1 LTASGTPRRTRL
13 LAGLGAVVLLAA
25 SSACSGPGD
34 DDASPGPGASD
45 AERAAQGGDATVE
58 VQGRQAFGQPLP
70 GMNGQDQRTFAVGN
84 SFFRDNWVTAPSS
97 TEARDGLGPLLNA
110 QSCSTCHFQDGR
122 ARPPEGPDDPD
133 RGLLLRLSVPGPSP
147 DDPPQPH
154 PVFGDQL
161 QDRAINGVPPE
172 GTVVI
177 TTTDRTGTYGDGTT
191 YTLAE
196 PHYDVVG
203 PDGGSVLDDDVMVS
217 PRIAPA
223 MFGVGLLEGVPDDV
237 LLGLEDPDDADDDG
251 ISGRVRRVPDPAR
264 PVTDASNAADP
275 ADPDSTLI
283 GRFGWK
289 GGAPSVKAQ
298 TAGAFAGDIGITS
311 SLHPEQ
317 PCTDD
322 PAEAACRA
330 APNGG
335 DPEVSDERL
344 DQVTFY
350 ARTLAVPARRD
361 VGARQTDRG
370 EQLFDDVGCASCH
383 VASLETGPSDIPAL
397 DRQTI
402 RPYTDLLLHDMGPDL
417 ADDRPEGEAT
427 GVEWRT
433 PALWGIGLV
442 ETVNGHTRFLHD
454 GRARNLAEAILWHGG
469 EAEAARERFADLP
482 ERDRQA
488 VLAFL
493 ESL

>member
-1 LTASGTPRRTRL
+1 LTAGSPRRA
-13 LAGLGAVVLLAA
+13 LAGLCAVALLAA
-25 SSACSGPGD
+25 CSGSGD
-34 DDASPGPGASD
+34 DDASPDPRASD

-58 VQGRQAFGQPLP
+58 VAGRQAFGQPLP
-70 GMNGQDQRTFAVGN
+70 GMSGQDQRTFAVGN

-97 TEARDGLGPLLNA
+97 TEARDGLGPIFNA
-110 QSCSTCHFQDGR
+110 QSCSTCHFDDGR
-122 ARPPEGPDDPD
+122 ARPPEGPDDPE
-133 RGLLLRLSVPGPSP
+133 RGLLLRLSVPGAGP
-147 DDPPQPH
+147 DDAPVPH
-154 PVFGDQL
+154 PTYGDQL
-161 QDRAINGVPPE
+161 QDRGINGVPPE
-172 GTVVI
+172 ATVVI
-177 TTTDRTGTYGDGTT
+177 TTTDETGTYGDGTT
-191 YTLAE
+191 YTLAV

-203 PDGGSVLDDDVMVS
+203 PDGRSVLGDDVMVS

-223 MFGVGLLEGVPDDV
+223 MFGVGLLEGVPDDALV
-237 LLGLEDPDDADDDG
+237 ALEDPDDADDDG

-264 PVTDASNAADP
+264 PDDV
-275 ADPDSTLI
+275 DSTVI

-311 SLHPEQ
+311 SLHRDQ
-317 PCTDD
+317 PCTEAA
-322 PAEAACRA
+322 AEAACRA
-330 APNGG
+330 APGGG

-361 VGARQTDRG
+361 VGADDTDRG
-370 EQLFDDVGCASCH
+370 EDLFDEVGCASCH
-383 VASLETGPSDIPAL
+383 VAQLETGSSAVEAL
-397 DRQTI
+397 DHQTI

-417 ADDRPEGEAT
+417 ADDRPEGDAS

-433 PALWGIGLV
+433 PPLWGIGLV

-454 GRARNLAEAILWHGG
+454 GRARNLTEAILWHGG
-469 EAEAARERFADLP
+469 EAEPSRRRFADLP